1 MFAVAGARGFDS
13 RGPPHK
19 QMKRVLSALLA
30 LLLVTQPFVG
40 VAAADPVSIFNDGEE
55 EEDGFLSFDIINAAS
70 TQVERGLYSID
81 QAEESVP
88 VVEPEANDE
97 ASDIANDAELFLE
110 DNSAEIVSYANQQV
124 PSYVNKSNY
133 NTFKVVINKDDSTA
147 TRYVHAPVV
156 DNSYD
161 SLNVSSSTNKTV
173 DYTVTLEGF
182 AADNLNDE
190 LDWFKTN
197 YVDEG
202 RDVDKSLKGEWGRTF
217 QKDVTI
223 ESGDGE

>member
-1 MFAVAGARGFDS
+1 
-13 RGPPHK
+13 
-19 QMKRVLSALLA
+19 MKRVLSALLA

-55 EEDGFLSFDIINAAS
+55 EDNGFLSFNPLNALS
-70 TQVERGLYSID
+70 TQAERIAYGID
-81 QAEESVP
+81 QAEESIP
-88 VVEPEANDE
+88 FAEPEANDE
-97 ASDIANDAELFLE
+97 ASAIADDAEVFLE
-110 DNSAEIVSYANQQV
+110 DNSGELVKYANQQL
-124 PSYVNKSNY
+124 PSDVNKSEY

-156 DNSYD
+156 DGSYD

-173 DYTVTLEGF
+173 DYTITLKGF

-190 LDWFKTN
+190 LDWFYNN
-197 YVDEG
+197 YVAED

-217 QKDVTI
+217 QQDVSI
-223 ESGDGE
+223 ESGDAE